1 MTELIAMRG
10 LPGSGKTT
18 RARRIAA
25 ATGAVVVGRDFE
37 RFQMFGEWWTGGKPE
52 HEDAV
57 TVALNAKVRALL
69 KANQSVVVDNT
80 HIRLGYLKDWAKVAS
95 ECGATFRI
103 EDVKTDVE
111 ECIRRDNDRFHN
123 FGGDRASLGGDRLV
137 GEQAIRR
144 MASRIDWRMPKPVA
158 PIEIEPVDH
167 KVAEELMLPGAI
179 LVDIDGTL
187 AHMTGRSPYDYS
199 RVGEDMVDFAVRG
212 IVQDYEEL
220 GYDIIVCSGRDDE
233 CRTMT
238 VAWLLANDIPFHKL
252 LMRPTDAKDAN
263 GNKLPDWI
271 VKYNLFNENVR
282 GKYDVAFVLDDRNQ
296 VVDMWRK
303 LGLKCLQVAPGD
315 F

>member
-1 MTELIAMRG
+1 MAAELVAMRG
-10 LPGSGKTT
+10 LPASGKTT
-18 RARRIAA
+18 RARQIAKE
-25 ATGAVVVGRDFE
+25 TGAVVVGRDFE
-37 RFQMFGEWWTGGKPE
+37 RFQMFGEWWTGKPE

-80 HIRLGYLKDWAKVAS
+80 HIQVRYLKDWAKVAS

-103 EDVKTDVE
+103 EDVKTPQDVCE
-111 ECIRRDNDRFHN
+111 ERDFWREGAGERF
-123 FGGDRASLGGDRLV
+123 V
-137 GEQAIRR
+137 GPEVIAR
-144 MASRIDWRMPKPVA
+144 MAKQINWGIPKPVA
-158 PIEIEPVDH
+158 PIVVEPVDH

-179 LVDIDGTL
+179 IVDIDGTL

-199 RVGEDMVDFAVRG
+199 RVGEDRVDPTIARMVRE
-212 IVQDYEEL
+212 YEQL
-220 GYDIIVCSGRDDE
+220 GYDIIACSGRDDE

-282 GKYDVAFVLDDRNQ
+282 GKYDVEFVLDDRNQ

>member
-10 LPGSGKTT
+10 LPASGKTT
-18 RARRIAA
+18 RAREIAKE
-25 ATGAVVVGRDFE
+25 TGAVVVGRDFE
-37 RFQMFGEWWTGGKPE
+37 RYQLFGEWWTGKPE

-80 HIRLGYLKDWAKVAS
+80 HIQVRYLKDWAKVAS
-95 ECGATFRI
+95 ECGATFRV
-103 EDVKTDVE
+103 EDVKTPFH
-111 ECIRRDNDRFHN
+111 ECQRRNAVREIR
-123 FGGDRASLGGDRLV
+123 GERAVDPHV
-137 GEQAIRR
+137 ITR
-144 MASRIDWRMPKPVA
+144 MAKQIDWGMPKPVA
-158 PIEIEPVDH
+158 PIIVEPYVGDPR
-167 KVAEELMLPGAI
+167 LPWAI

-199 RVGEDMVDFAVRG
+199 RVGEDTVDEKVRG
-212 IVQDYEEL
+212 IVRRMEQS
-220 GYDIIVCSGRDDE
+220 GSDIIICSGRDDA
-233 CRTMT
+233 CRPET
-238 VAWLLANDIPFHKL
+238 VKWLLANGIPFHKL

-282 GKYDVAFVLDDRNQ
+282 GKYDVEFVLDDRNQ